1 MDQAASHPQTATQ
14 KIMSLTLF
22 ILVSALFYAGAM
34 IAMKYWGK
42 LPPLLVIGVIVI
54 CFAFGAWAEI
64 GALQVERLAIVYV
77 PDPRPRMHRDRSRLC
92 THVRRELQLEGDRRR
107 QSHRAGHR
115 GRLEL
120 TAAQLMHSLTD
131 GGQREGLLLVATSE
145 RALVVQAL
153 CILHGQELLEHAG
166 L

>member
-1 MDQAASHPQTATQ
+1 MQDDQAASHPQTATQ

-42 LPPLLVIGVIVI
+42 LPPVLVIGVIVI

-77 PDPRPRMHRDRSRLC
+77 LI
-92 THVRRELQLEGDRRR
+92 LGLECIVIAAASALMFGETF
-107 QSHRAGHR
+107 SWKEIAG
-115 GRLEL
+115 GSLIVL
-120 TAAQLMHSLTD
+120 GTA
-131 GGQREGLLLVATSE
+131 
-145 RALVVQAL
+145 VVWS
-153 CILHGQELLEHAG
+153 
-166 L
+166 